1 MPWTIKN
8 KPGRGKNPSD
18 PVSKVPLP
26 PPKTP
31 SSPTYATIN
40 SVWDVVGADN
50 VNELLANPYVAQDKM
65 SMLLYAMFLRNDR
78 NNIARLLRKKTN
90 LITQPKKSPD
100 SITVGAA
107 SDSSQDYELVN
118 PFKQNSGE
126 DVYDIASAFNSANNL
141 TGTVSP
147 FQLAGNSGDFF
158 SAHNVNAA
166 MSRIYERG
174 KSYITSSDCLY
185 SNFADGVFFNDDY
198 VSEKDRF
205 DALEMKPTAFSSYR
219 LPRTYRII
227 PLNPQSFYTNMSGLF
242 YMALTLDDYIR
253 CLGQLKGFPNRSVL
267 GKYCQFPILNLPDF
281 RMQFLFRGKKPEES
295 MLVAK
300 NIFFSSGPDGELYP
314 DKQYLPVIF
323 LRDNKFNEVYSVF
336 AGLPGKGGKKLPL
349 YNTFGIERIEKAE
362 TVVVCG
368 SIEDA
373 DAMQR
378 HDERNPKCAYTAIV
392 CDLLQWGLKDW
403 SQVDFSP
410 LKGKRVEL
418 LISNHSGLKIEG
430 ERRRIHSL
438 YLYLKGLQRPRIKE
452 FHFRERTVLYPP
464 DRLCSI
470 TDYYN
475 AYWKQRSKVVSM
487 TPYSETEFLN
497 LLASPNG
504 EVPSTPKPEKND
516 EDASRKDSASKIEEA
531 SAKNETSPIEKTLQK
546 HSGRPKHQNLT
557 AEKTLLRPF
566 IRRGC
571 TTVLTGNPEIE
582 KRQFAI
588 SLAAQVAG
596 SKSEFLKDRFW
607 TRCLS
612 SDGDKGGYKV
622 LYWIFNDINP
632 DDILLQRNFF
642 AKGLNND
649 QAGNLF
655 IEPAA
660 QLIRKRDCNSLKE
673 ELGKYTSKGT
683 SKHPVDFLIIDS
695 LVSFAKN
702 PNPTKIFSAFEE
714 LVRLKDELPGL
725 AILVVH
731 HNTKDCKPDGILFD
745 MPHVIIEMK
754 RDSSSVLDDLEV
766 PLTINVVKHSS
777 EQSGIDI
784 VPFEI
789 KLDGEHFVVTND
801 SNLPP
806 KMIQKLIIREYKHY
820 RLDPYSNTDIGRLL
834 GVSRKTIEG
843 IWTDGSEEETQE
855 FLNDFKYK
863 LKNKTKAL
871 NDSSSAKKKT

>member
-1 MPWTIKN
+1 MALKYVSS
-8 KPGRGKNPSD
+8 GKKDSLDFGSNVQAP
-18 PVSKVPLP
+18 PAPPTP
-26 PPKTP
+26 PP
-31 SSPTYATIN
+31 SPTYATIN

-50 VNELLANPYVAQDKM
+50 IKEFWADPYVVQDKM
-65 SMLLYAMFLRNDR
+65 SMLLYALFLRNDR
-78 NNIARLLRKKTN
+78 DNIARLLRKKPN
-90 LITQPKKSPD
+90 LITLPMKSPD
-100 SITVGAA
+100 SITVGA
-107 SDSSQDYELVN
+107 SSGSSHDYELVN
-118 PFKQNSGE
+118 PFKQNGGVY
-126 DVYDIASAFNSANNL
+126 VYDNPSAFNNAGNL
-141 TGTVSP
+141 TGTVLP
-147 FQLAGNSGDFF
+147 FRLAGNYSDCF
-158 SAHNVNAA
+158 SAHNVNNT
-166 MSRIYERG
+166 MSHIYERC
-174 KSYITSSDCLY
+174 KSYITSSDFLY
-185 SNFADGVFFNDDY
+185 SNFVYGVFFNDDY
-198 VSEKDRF
+198 ISETDRF
-205 DALEMKPTAFSSYR
+205 DALGMKPTAFSSYR

-242 YMALTLDDYIR
+242 YTALNLDDYIR
-253 CLGQLKGFPNRSVL
+253 CLGQIKGFPNRSVL

-300 NIFFSSGPDGELYP
+300 NIFFSDPKKELDP
-314 DKQYLPVIF
+314 NKQYLPVIF
-323 LRDNKFNEVYSVF
+323 LRDSKFNEVYSVF
-336 AGLPGKGGKKLPL
+336 AGLPGKDGKKLPL
-349 YNTFGIERIEKAE
+349 YNTYGIERIEKAE
-362 TVVVCG
+362 CIVICG
-368 SIEDA
+368 TIEDA

-378 HDERNPKCAYTAIV
+378 YDVRNHKYAYVAIV
-392 CDLLQWGLKDW
+392 CDLLQWVYKDW

-418 LISNHSGLKIEG
+418 LISNHSGWEIEA

-452 FHFRERTVLYPP
+452 FYFRERVVQYPS
-464 DRLCSI
+464 DHLHSL

-487 TPYSETEFLN
+487 KTYSETEFLN

-504 EVPSTPKPEKND
+504 EAHSMPKPEKND

-531 SAKNETSPIEKTLQK
+531 SSKNEMSPVEKTLQK

-622 LYWIFNDINP
+622 LYWIFNDINR

-649 QAGNLF
+649 QDGNLF

-673 ELGKYTSKGT
+673 ELGKYTSKGI

-702 PNPTKIFSAFEE
+702 PNPSKIFSAFEE
-714 LVRLKDELPGL
+714 LVRLKDELSGL

-754 RDSSSVLDDLEV
+754 RDKSSVLDDLED
-766 PLTINVVKHSS
+766 PLTINIIKHSN

-806 KMIQKLIIREYKHY
+806 KMIQKLIIREYKHN
-820 RLDPYSNTDIGRLL
+820 RLEPYSNTDIGRLL

-843 IWTDGSEEETQE
+843 IWTDGSEEETTA
-855 FLNDFKYK
+855 FLND
-863 LKNKTKAL
+863 LKCNLRSKTNAL
-871 NDSSSAKKKT
+871 NDLSSAKKKI